1 MKIFSLKIVALFLV
15 AVVSLTSCSK
25 KVITTDEGNTT
36 TGIPTDENGNPLI
49 DMAVFYQ
56 PDWRTFKSG
65 GNVEIGSG
73 SKSLNS
79 SMQMKMIRNK
89 SIYVSVR
96 PMLGIEAAK
105 MVINGDS
112 ILLVD
117 KLHKRYVLEKASL
130 LTNGIPVTVGA
141 LQDIFLGRAFE
152 LGKGSL
158 TQELKDDFTVSV
170 KDNKVVL
177 TPKNQF
183 KGFDYYFVY
192 NSRNNIVSLNVVP
205 SKSNSSTYSVTYRKV
220 QGSVAGKVAT
230 EASVSTK
237 LNGSALKLDLE
248 YKDIKWNETLDID
261 TNIPKNYKRIEG
273 KDMMQ
278 LFGGGK

>member
-1 MKIFSLKIVALFLV
+1 MKRYSTKIALLTIVIVAL
-15 AVVSLTSCSK
+15 ASCSK
-25 KVITTDEGNTT
+25 KVVPIED
-36 TGIPTDENGNPLI
+36 DNGVVIATSDNVDI
-49 DMAVFYQ
+49 AAFYQ
-56 PDWRTFKSG
+56 ADWRTFKSG
-65 GNVEIGSG
+65 GNVEIGSNG
-73 SKSLNS
+73 KSLSS

-117 KLHKRYVLEKASL
+117 KLHKRYILEKASL

-158 TQELKDDFTVSV
+158 TQDLKDDFKVSV
-170 KDNKVVL
+170 ENNKVIL

-183 KGFDYYFVY
+183 KGFDYNFVY
-192 NSRNNIVSLNVVP
+192 NSRNNIVSLNVIP
-205 SKSNSSTYSVTYRKV
+205 SSSGTSTYSVTYSKV

-237 LNGSALKLDLE
+237 LNGNSLNLDLE
-248 YKDIKWNETLDID
+248 YKDIVWNESFTID
-261 TNIPKNYKRIEG
+261 TQIPKNYKRIDG
-273 KDMMQ
+273 KDIMQ
-278 LFGGGK
+278 LLGGN

>member
-1 MKIFSLKIVALFLV
+1 MRYLSIKILALFLL

-25 KVITTDEGNTT
+25 KVIQTNDDNGI
-36 TGIPTDENGNPLI
+36 TGIATDDNGNPQI
-49 DMAVFYQ
+49 DISAFYQ

-65 GNVEIGSG
+65 GNVQIGSG

-105 MVINGDS
+105 MVVNGDS

-117 KLHKRYVLEKASL
+117 KLHKRYILEKASL
-130 LTNGIPVTVGA
+130 LTNGVPITVGA

-158 TQELKDDFTVSV
+158 TQNLKDDFTVSV

-177 TPKNQF
+177 TPKNQYN
-183 KGFDYYFVY
+183 GFDYNFVY
-192 NSRNNIVSLNVVP
+192 DSRNNIVSLNVIP
-205 SKSNSSTYSVTYRKV
+205 SNSNSSTYSVTYRKV
-220 QGSVAGKVAT
+220 QGTVAGKVAT

-237 LNGSALKLDLE
+237 LNGNSFKLDME
-248 YKDIKWNETLDID
+248 YKDLQWNENFTID

-273 KDMMQ
+273 KDIMQ
-278 LFGGGK
+278 LLGGGK

>member
-1 MKIFSLKIVALFLV
+1 MAL
-15 AVVSLTSCSK
+15 ASCSK
-25 KVITTDEGNTT
+25 KVVSID
-36 TGIPTDENGNPLI
+36 DDNGTVTVTNETV
-49 DMAVFYQ
+49 DMSSFYQ
-56 PDWRTFKSG
+56 ADWRTFKSG

-117 KLHKRYVLEKASL
+117 KLHKRYIFEKASL

-158 TQELKDDFTVSV
+158 TQDLEDDFTVSV

-177 TPKNQF
+177 TPKTQF
-183 KGFDYYFVY
+183 KGFDYNFVY
-192 NSRNNIVSLNVVP
+192 DGRNNIVSLNVIP
-205 SKSNSSTYSVTYRKV
+205 SNSGASTYSVAYSKV
-220 QGSVAGKVAT
+220 QGGVAGKYAT
-230 EASVSTK
+230 EASISTT
-237 LNGSALKLDLE
+237 LNGNSLNLELE
-248 YKDIKWNETLDID
+248 YKDVSWNESFTID
-261 TNIPKNYKRIEG
+261 TNLPKNYKRLEG
-273 KDMMQ
+273 KDIMQ
-278 LFGGGK
+278 LLGGK

>member
-1 MKIFSLKIVALFLV
+1 MKNKTTMRDSIKIALLLLAIVAL
-15 AVVSLTSCSK
+15 ASCSK
-25 KVITTDEGNTT
+25 KVVPMDGDNGEVTVTS
-36 TGIPTDENGNPLI
+36 ENV
-49 DMAVFYQ
+49 DMSVFYQ
-56 PDWRTFKSG
+56 ADWRTFKSG
-65 GNVEIGSG
+65 GSVEIGSG

-117 KLHKRYVLEKASL
+117 KLHKRYILEKASL

-158 TQELKDDFTVSV
+158 TQELKDDFTISV

-183 KGFDYYFVY
+183 KGFDYNFVY
-192 NSRNNIVSLNVVP
+192 DGRNNIVSLNVIP
-205 SKSNSSTYSVTYRKV
+205 SSAGTSTYSVTYSKV
-220 QGSVAGKVAT
+220 QGSVAGKVAG

-237 LNGSALKLDLE
+237 LNGNSLKLNLE
-248 YKDIKWNETLDID
+248 YKDMQWNESFTID

-273 KDMMQ
+273 KDIMK
-278 LFGGGK
+278 LLGGS

>member
-1 MKIFSLKIVALFLV
+1 MKRYSFKIALMLFTIVAL
-15 AVVSLTSCSK
+15 ASCSNK
-25 KVITTDEGNTT
+25 IVKNNDDNVPVTVTVTN
-36 TGIPTDENGNPLI
+36 ENV
-49 DMAVFYQ
+49 DMSAFYQ
-56 PDWRTFKSG
+56 ADWRTFKSG

-73 SKSLNS
+73 SKSLSS

-96 PMLGIEAAK
+96 PVLGIEAAK

-117 KLHKRYVLEKASL
+117 KLHKRYILEKASL

-158 TQELKDDFTVSV
+158 TQDLKDDFTISV
-170 KDNKVVL
+170 KDNKVIL

-183 KGFDYYFVY
+183 NGFDYNFVY
-192 NSRNNIVSLNVVP
+192 DSRNNIVSLNVIP
-205 SKSNSSTYSVTYRKV
+205 SSSGASTYSVTYGKV

-230 EASVSTK
+230 KANVATK
-237 LNGSALKLDLE
+237 LNGNSLKLEME
-248 YKDIKWNETLDID
+248 YKDINWNESFTID

-273 KDMMQ
+273 KDIMQ
-278 LFGGGK
+278 LLGGN

>member
-1 MKIFSLKIVALFLV
+1 MKNKSMMRKHSIKLALFV
-15 AVVSLTSCSK
+15 LTIVMLASCSK
-25 KVITTDEGNTT
+25 KVVPSDNDNAPVTVTS
-36 TGIPTDENGNPLI
+36 ENI
-49 DMAVFYQ
+49 DMSAFYQ
-56 PDWRTFKSG
+56 ADWRTFKSG
-65 GNVEIGSG
+65 GKVEIGSG

-79 SMQMKMIRNK
+79 SMQMKMLRNK
-89 SIYVSVR
+89 SIYLSVR

-105 MVINGDS
+105 MLINGDS

-130 LTNGIPVTVGA
+130 LTNGVPVSVGA

-158 TQELKDDFTVSV
+158 TQELKEDFTASV
-170 KDNKVVL
+170 KDNKIVL

-183 KGFDYYFVY
+183 KGFDYNFVY
-192 NSRNNIVSLNVVP
+192 DGRNNIVSLNVVP
-205 SKSNSSTYSVTYRKV
+205 SNTGASTYSVTYRKI

-237 LNGSALKLDLE
+237 LNGNSLKLNLE
-248 YKDIKWNETLDID
+248 YMDIMWNENFTID

-273 KDMMQ
+273 KDIMQ
-278 LFGGGK
+278 LLGGGK

>member
-1 MKIFSLKIVALFLV
+1 MKRYSIKIALLLFAIAAL
-15 AVVSLTSCSK
+15 ASCSK
-25 KVITTDEGNTT
+25 KVVPVDDDNGTVIVTN
-36 TGIPTDENGNPLI
+36 ENV
-49 DMAVFYQ
+49 DMSVFYQ
-56 PDWRTFKSG
+56 ADWRTFKSG
-65 GNVEIGSG
+65 GNVEIGSS

-89 SIYVSVR
+89 SIYVSLR
-96 PMLGIEAAK
+96 PVLGIEAAK
-105 MVINGDS
+105 MLINGDS

-117 KLHKRYVLEKASL
+117 KLHKRYIYEKASL

-158 TQELKDDFTVSV
+158 TQDMKDDFTISV

-183 KGFDYYFVY
+183 NGFDYNFVY
-192 NSRNNIVSLNVVP
+192 DSRNNIVSLNVIP
-205 SKSNSSTYSVTYRKV
+205 SNSGASTYSVTYRKV

-237 LNGSALKLDLE
+237 LNGNSLNLDLE
-248 YKDIKWNETLDID
+248 YKDMVWNESFTID
-261 TNIPKNYKRIEG
+261 TNIPKNYKRIDG
-273 KDMMQ
+273 KDIMQ
-278 LFGGGK
+278 LLGGK

>member
-1 MKIFSLKIVALFLV
+1 MKLSIKLFALFLF
-15 AVVSLTSCSK
+15 AVVTLTSCSK
-25 KVITTDEGNTT
+25 KVIPTNDGNGISKIATD
-36 TGIPTDENGNPLI
+36 DDGNPLV
-49 DMAVFYQ
+49 DMSVFYQ

-73 SKSLNS
+73 SKSLSS

-105 MVINGDS
+105 MVVNGDS

-117 KLHKRYVLEKASL
+117 KLHKRYILEKASL
-130 LTNGIPVTVGA
+130 LTNGIPITVGA

-158 TQELKDDFTVSV
+158 TQSLKDDFTISV
-170 KDNKVVL
+170 KDDKVVL

-183 KGFDYYFVY
+183 NGFDYNFVY
-192 NSRNNIVSLNVVP
+192 DSRNNIVSLNVIP
-205 SKSNSSTYSVTYRKV
+205 SNSNSSTYSVKYRKV
-220 QGSVAGKVAT
+220 QGTVAGKVAT

-237 LNGSALKLDLE
+237 LNGNSFKLDMV
-248 YKDIKWNETLDID
+248 YKDLQWNESFTID

-273 KDMMQ
+273 KDIMQ
-278 LFGGGK
+278 LLGGGK

>member
-1 MKIFSLKIVALFLV
+1 MRIYSIKIALLLLAIVAF
-15 AVVSLTSCSK
+15 ASCSK
-25 KVITTDEGNTT
+25 KVVQIDDDNVAVTVTNQ
-36 TGIPTDENGNPLI
+36 NI
-49 DMAVFYQ
+49 DMSAFYQ
-56 PDWRTFKSG
+56 ADWRTFKSG

-73 SKSLNS
+73 SKSLSS

-96 PMLGIEAAK
+96 PVLGIEAAK

-117 KLHKRYVLEKASL
+117 KLHKRYILEKASL

-158 TQELKDDFTVSV
+158 TQDLKDDFTVSV
-170 KDNKVVL
+170 KDNRVVL

-183 KGFDYYFVY
+183 KGFDYNFVY
-192 NSRNNIVSLNVVP
+192 DGRNNIVSLNVVP
-205 SKSNSSTYSVTYRKV
+205 SNATGSTYSVTYSKV

-230 EASVSTK
+230 EASVATK
-237 LNGSALKLDLE
+237 LNGNSLKLELE
-248 YKDIKWNETLDID
+248 YKDINWNESFTID
-261 TNIPKNYKRIEG
+261 TNIPKNYKRIDG
-273 KDMMQ
+273 KDIMQ
-278 LFGGGK
+278 LLGGK

>member
-1 MKIFSLKIVALFLV
+1 MKNKTMMRDSIKIALLLFAIVAL
-15 AVVSLTSCSK
+15 ASCSK
-25 KVITTDEGNTT
+25 KVVPIDGDHGEVTVTS
-36 TGIPTDENGNPLI
+36 ENV
-49 DMAVFYQ
+49 DMSVFYQ
-56 PDWRTFKSG
+56 ADWRTFKSG
-65 GNVEIGSG
+65 GSVEIGSG

-117 KLHKRYVLEKASL
+117 KLHKRYILEKASL

-141 LQDIFLGRAFE
+141 LQDIFLGRACE

-158 TQELKDDFTVSV
+158 TQDLKNDFTVSV

-183 KGFDYYFVY
+183 KGFDYNFVY
-192 NSRNNIVSLNVVP
+192 DGRNNIVSLNVIP
-205 SKSNSSTYSVTYRKV
+205 SSAGTSTYSVTYSKV
-220 QGSVAGKVAT
+220 QGSVAGKVAG

-237 LNGSALKLDLE
+237 LNGNSLKLNLE
-248 YKDIKWNETLDID
+248 YKDMQWNESFTID

-273 KDMMQ
+273 KDIMQ
-278 LFGGGK
+278 LLGGN